1 VLFVGVDSIFGTRP
15 GKAIGQVL
23 IGMPRKASVYA
34 SRSRRAT
41 ANCTKK
47 APREPRRVLDKP
59 ESSSIS
65 GSAKARDVTTFS
77 PREARVVASIL
88 RHAAQAEILPRF
100 RGEMAQDIRHKTS
113 SFDLVTD
120 ADEAAEA
127 AIAAA
132 LQREFPGCAVVGEE
146 AAAHDPTLLDT
157 LSEANLAFVVDP
169 VDGTKNFSAGLPLF
183 GVMAAVLQRG
193 EVIAG
198 VILDPIRDD
207 WAISVVGEGAW
218 IENNA
223 GRLINLRV
231 AAPHRSPK

>member
-1 VLFVGVDSIFGTRP
+1 
-15 GKAIGQVL
+15 
-23 IGMPRKASVYA
+23 M
-34 SRSRRAT
+34 
-41 ANCTKK
+41 
-47 APREPRRVLDKP
+47 
-59 ESSSIS
+59 
-65 GSAKARDVTTFS
+65 TTFS
-77 PREARVVASIL
+77 PREARAVANIL

-183 GVMAAVLQRG
+183 GVSGGSSARRSHRRRYSG
-193 EVIAG
+193 P
-198 VILDPIRDD
+198 DP
-207 WAISVVGEGAW
+207 G
-218 IENNA
+218 
-223 GRLINLRV
+223 
-231 AAPHRSPK
+231 